1 MKDFK
6 QAGAGY
12 YKPEACDLSEFQ
24 KIIEQSLAL
33 ASVPNAVAVEN
44 NIPIYDVMNF
54 RDALTNA
61 STKSE
66 LMAEWAWV
74 LKESSGAI
82 VLRNAYQ
89 DTAVIDQ
96 ATKLYENIIKQE
108 KLKEGGGADHFAAA
122 GANDRIWN
130 YFKNCVKVLECFLS
144 ILQMKPFKPLL

>member
-12 YKPEACDLSEFQ
+12 YKPEECDLSEFQ
-24 KIIEQSLAL
+24 KIIDQSLTL

-44 NIPIYDVMNF
+44 NIPIYDVMKF

-74 LKESSGAI
+74 
-82 VLRNAYQ
+82 
-89 DTAVIDQ
+89 
-96 ATKLYENIIKQE
+96 
-108 KLKEGGGADHFAAA
+108 
-122 GANDRIWN
+122 
-130 YFKNCVKVLECFLS
+130 
-144 ILQMKPFKPLL
+144 

>member
-6 QAGAGY
+6 QVGAGY

-24 KIIEQSLAL
+24 KIIDQSLTL

-54 RDALTNA
+54 RDVVTYTSA
-61 STKSE
+61 KSE

-96 ATKLYENIIKQE
+96 ATKLYQNIIEQE
-108 KLKEGGGADHFAAA
+108 
-122 GANDRIWN
+122 
-130 YFKNCVKVLECFLS
+130 
-144 ILQMKPFKPLL
+144 

>member
-1 MKDFK
+1 MISLNFK
-6 QAGAGY
+6 RL
-12 YKPEACDLSEFQ
+12 LS
-24 KIIEQSLAL
+24 ILAL

-44 NIPIYDVMNF
+44 NIPIYDVMKF

-89 DTAVIDQ
+89 DTAVID

-108 KLKEGGGADHFAAA
+108 KPQ
-122 GANDRIWN
+122 RRWWR
-130 YFKNCVKVLECFLS
+130 
-144 ILQMKPFKPLL
+144 